1 MDSIYIFIFIFTLF
15 FIVLYFI
22 YLFNVI
28 CYIKNYYSLK
38 KLSIHWFQYLITC
51 VTFIL
56 FLFIYLVYLLNIN
69 NDDDKRISIFSDNSV
84 LIALITIFLV
94 ANTYINISNII
105 FDSFA
110 SLKLSFYLNKLIKIN
125 SLNLQELS
133 IKISEIKTN
142 ILNSHQYIIYWGVS
156 FIINIILVI
165 VFEIE
170 YFHYDDENSGTP
182 QIFRVET
189 FIQVLMKSF
198 HIICFFIL
206 IISVFIMNYFRK
218 QLFMKNYYNEDKFGM
233 KIYNIKSCQII
244 YNSDII
250 VFKTICDFIISMP
263 ISVFLIFNV
272 HNGVF
277 FIISECLLFL
287 YILLLGALYFKIDK
301 NNNIGK
307 ISRNIKMWFLLKS
320 INFHFGLNDHMAY
333 LNENTY
339 KYNNEEKDH
348 LRGLKL
354 NEIEGIYDDNKNN
367 EIKIKLV
374 TSQDIEINNIDE
386 PSSKKIN
393 SKMRTLNFETNSE
406 LYVLYKL
413 LMLYFD
419 KNESIYTR
427 VQREIINDDGM
438 PFKRFFTEKNFPRN
452 KKKSRQTFG
461 VNEIQERKNNF
472 VSKIERIS
480 RISKFNSTNIISSLK
495 FKENKIFI
503 SLEEKELREEFKK
516 KFDYSEKDINFKIES
531 LSSMAFFELFPF
543 YQISIKD
550 IQKALNPSDNKKIYK
565 VLTERNMKNKMR
577 KKTNKNDIESESENN
592 LYYTYNSLL
601 MMEIYEPQDFISF
614 EELNKFTLSYGT
626 YLIDIIKNINYT
638 FIPLILGVFNVEI
651 CGQDKIVILYRNPLY
666 FTNFYRFNHWINFF
680 ITEGPEKLK
689 VSLFQSDIIDVN
701 EIEIKNSLKMNE
713 NDYEEIM
720 NNIKRDFNFFMKMN
734 IQIYPIIHLF
744 IGDDNNSM
752 GHFENDANESSLL
765 MDISNNPNNFSDI
778 LNNFDEAGMNF
789 NIKTGKNK
797 NNALFGDEAYLT
809 ETNSLVEKEYYS
821 SVKSNYHTLKIY
833 FTHFFRLDCELNKQN
848 NKNDNLIL
856 KSNPY
861 CQYLEGQLQTYLTK
875 TTLFELDEE

>member
-1 MDSIYIFIFIFTLF
+1 MDSLFAFIFIFTLF

-28 CYIKNYYSLK
+28 CYIKQYYSLK

-51 VTFIL
+51 VAFIL
-56 FLFIYLVYLLNIN
+56 FLFIYLIYLLNIN
-69 NDDDKRISIFSDNSV
+69 SDDDERILIFSGDHV

-94 ANTYINISNII
+94 AITYINISNII

-110 SLKLSFYLNKLIKIN
+110 SLKLSFNLNKLIKIN
-125 SLNLQELS
+125 SLDFQELS

-156 FIINIILVI
+156 FIVNIILVI

-170 YFHYDDENSGTP
+170 YFNNKDNTETP
-182 QIFRVET
+182 LIFSVET

-198 HIICFFIL
+198 HIICFSIL
-206 IISVFIMNYFRK
+206 IISIFIMNYFRK
-218 QLFMKNYYNEDKFGM
+218 KLFMKNYYNEDKFGM

-250 VFKTICDFIISMP
+250 VFKTIFDFIISMP
-263 ISVFLIFNV
+263 VSVFLVFNV
-272 HNGVF
+272 NNGVF
-277 FIISECLLFL
+277 FIISECLLYL

-307 ISRNIKMWFLLKS
+307 ISRNIKMWFQLKS

-339 KYNNEEKDH
+339 KYTNEEKEH
-348 LRGLKL
+348 LRELKL
-354 NEIEGIYDDNKNN
+354 NEIEGIYDDIKNN

-374 TSQDIEINNIDE
+374 KSQDIEINNIDE
-386 PSSKKIN
+386 SNPRKAN
-393 SKMRTLNFETNSE
+393 SKIGTLNFETNSE

-419 KNESIYTR
+419 KNESVYTR

-438 PFKRFFTEKNFPRN
+438 PFKRFFTEQNFPRN

-472 VSKIERIS
+472 VAKIERIS
-480 RISKFNSTNIISSLK
+480 RISKFNSTNIISSLR

-543 YQISIKD
+543 YQMSIKD

-592 LYYTYNSLL
+592 LFYTYNSLL
-601 MMEIYEPQDFISF
+601 MMEIYEPEDFISF
-614 EELNKFTLSYGT
+614 EDLNKFTLSYGT
-626 YLIDIIKNINYT
+626 YLIDTIKNINYT
-638 FIPLILGVFNVEI
+638 FIPLILGVFSVEI
-651 CGQDKIVILYRNPLY
+651 CGHDKVVILYRNPLY

-689 VSLFQSDIIDVN
+689 VSLLQTDIIDVN

-765 MDISNNPNNFSDI
+765 LDVSNNPNNFSDI
-778 LNNFDEAGMNF
+778 LNNFDEGGMNF
-789 NIKTGKNK
+789 NIKTNKNK
-797 NNALFGDEAYLT
+797 NNGLFDDEAYMT
-809 ETNSLVEKEYYS
+809 ETNSLVEKEYFS

-848 NKNDNLIL
+848 GKNDNLIL